1 MSLPGISGVRRGRC
15 DSGVSGAVVGGVSE
29 RHGHEKLGEEQRC
42 SHNYASAE
50 DRTLIYGWNKGPG
63 VCARVSARLLPRTS
77 VGAVSGSLKTF
88 LWFRLRCAPPTRHG
102 RVFVICTHVFI
113 RIYNYLRVYTI
124 SVMAWAS
131 VSAGIFPSVCTN
143 FIFPR
148 FSTESNSSSLSLSLS
163 LPLIVFDH
171 LKQMWVTYLERNFYS
186 IFGDEFLKDPKG
198 R

>member
-15 DSGVSGAVVGGVSE
+15 DSGVSGAVVGGVSK

-113 RIYNYLRVYTI
+113 CIYNYLRVYTI
-124 SVMAWAS
+124 SIMAWARAWARES
-131 VSAGIFPSVCTN
+131 SRACARISSFL
-143 FIFPR
+143 R
-148 FSTESNSSSLSLSLS
+148 FSTESDKRISVS
-163 LPLIVFDH
+163 
-171 LKQMWVTYLERNFYS
+171 
-186 IFGDEFLKDPKG
+186 DEFQTNLILKNL
-198 R
+198 